1 MATKTTTTKSN
12 LFNKAKASA
21 PAKDTK
27 AKEQKT
33 RIKIKD
39 EDFFDKVSRLEVLND
54 RMKADKAQ
62 ADMIADEIK
71 EIGKAEWSKLY
82 DKTGKN
88 PGSVMLEAKV
98 NLDTAQVMYLPSD
111 RYITINEARATALTE
126 KFGEGIVEEKT
137 SFSFDNEMVD
147 KYGEIL
153 SELIYG
159 SDEIDED
166 DKEKIIKA
174 ITSYSVAKGSIDSMK
189 KFSEEASCDVFEVFE
204 EIRPVVSLKNTEVI
218 KG

>member
-1 MATKTTTTKSN
+1 MATKTTKSN

-21 PAKDTK
+21 PAKETK
-27 AKEQKT
+27 DKDQKV

-39 EDFFDKVSRLEVLND
+39 ESFFNKVSQLEALND
-54 RMKADKAQ
+54 RMKADKALV
-62 ADMIADEIK
+62 DMIADEIK

-111 RYITINEARATALTE
+111 RYITINEARANDLVE
-126 KFGEGIVEEKT
+126 KFGEDIVEEKT

-174 ITSYSVAKGSIDSMK
+174 VTAYSVKKGSIDSMK
-189 KFSEEASCDVFEVFE
+189 KFAEESGCDVFEVFE